1 MLEYFCTLTIRN
13 LRMQT
18 AQAESARAAMQRL
31 LEANRTFLQ
40 ASVIVWTGFLVGSVL
55 PYYRERPEQP
65 AAPPSPQVSIEVL
78 AFLDAASTVVRD
90 HAEALRELSKH

>member
-1 MLEYFCTLTIRN
+1 
-13 LRMQT
+13 MQA

-40 ASVIVWTGFLVGSVL
+40 ASATAWRGFLVGSVL
-55 PYYRERPEQP
+55 PYPRERPERP
-65 AAPPSPQVSIEVL
+65 AARPHPQESIEEL
-78 AFLDAASTVVRD
+78 AFFFPANAGIRD

>member
-1 MLEYFCTLTIRN
+1 MLEYFYTLTTGS
-13 LRMQT
+13 LRMQA

-40 ASVIVWTGFLVGSVL
+40 ASATAWRGFLVGSVL
-55 PYYRERPEQP
+55 PYHRERPERP
-65 AAPPSPQVSIEVL
+65 AARPRPQESIEEL
-78 AFLDAASTVVRD
+78 AFLNAASTVVRD

>member
-1 MLEYFCTLTIRN
+1 
-13 LRMQT
+13 
-18 AQAESARAAMQRL
+18 MQRL

-40 ASVIVWTGFLVGSVL
+40 ASVIVWTGFLVGFVL

-65 AAPPSPQVSIEVL
+65 AARPSPPESIEEL
-78 AFLDAASTVVRD
+78 AFLNAASTIVRD